1 MANGDTTLRDIV
13 GYNLTRANSATLLV
27 LAQVLE
33 PFGLRRVTYSAMA
46 VVEAQPGLRQADL
59 ADALAIDRANL
70 VMIVN
75 ELEDDGL
82 ISRTRSV
89 KDKRAYALKLTKEGA
104 EVIRKAHDAIRLFD
118 ANITAGLTSAER
130 RTLIKLLSIIERN
143 ASG

>member
-82 ISRTRSV
+82 ISQKEPSNSTRTTYPQKSPKPNCSMR
-89 KDKRAYALKLTKEGA
+89 
-104 EVIRKAHDAIRLFD
+104 
-118 ANITAGLTSAER
+118 
-130 RTLIKLLSIIERN
+130 
-143 ASG
+143 